1 MKPFAFKLQTAL
13 DIKLKEEAMQK
24 EELFKATQIY
34 RQNVEFLNGLKL
46 KLAEVYDIVR
56 GIQTR
61 TIDVVEMQNCNDYL
75 PVLNRRIEQQR
86 TFTENA
92 RQEMEQVRCKLI
104 ETMRDRK
111 VLEKLK
117 GKQYQEY
124 IKECLREE
132 QNRIDEMATIGFVRR
147 DSAV

>member
-13 DIKLKEEAMQK
+13 DIKMKEEAMQK

-34 RQNVEFLNGLKL
+34 RQNVEFLKSLEL
-46 KLAEVYDIVR
+46 RLVEVYDIVR
-56 GIQTR
+56 GNLTR
-61 TIDVVEMQNCNDYL
+61 TVDVVEMQNCNDYL
-75 PVLNRRIEQQR
+75 PVLKRRIEQQI
-86 TFTENA
+86 TSTENA
-92 RQEMEQVRCKLI
+92 RQEMEQVRYKLI
-104 ETMRDRK
+104 EMMRDRK

-132 QNRIDEMATIGFVRR
+132 QNRIDEMATIGFIRR